1 MDRPFIELRVGV
13 VRAFD
18 DNQLRAHALP
28 AQGGVEAPALGEA
41 DALVRVAVHDQE
53 PCMIRNGGLSGLA
66 YLDKRAWSAA
76 SGRSVAT

>member
-1 MDRPFIELRVGV
+1 VDRPFIELRVGV

-41 DALVRVAVHDQE
+41 DALVRT
-53 PCMIRNGGLSGLA
+53 RLG
-66 YLDKRAWSAA
+66 
-76 SGRSVAT
+76 

>member
-28 AQGGVEAPALGEA
+28 AQGGRGEA
-41 DALVRVAVHDQE
+41 YAAKL
-53 PCMIRNGGLSGLA
+53 
-66 YLDKRAWSAA
+66 RAA
-76 SGRSVAT
+76 GCR